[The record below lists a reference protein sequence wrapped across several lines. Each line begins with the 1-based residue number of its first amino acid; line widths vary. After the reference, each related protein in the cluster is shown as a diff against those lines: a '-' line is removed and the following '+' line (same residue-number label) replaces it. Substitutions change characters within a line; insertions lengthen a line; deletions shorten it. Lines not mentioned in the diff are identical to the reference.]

1 MVTKSSIFNICI
13 RNLSLNTFLIP
24 KLFSIFRRNEKLSR
38 LETMNKEQRSPL
50 VFINSLLS
58 HSLSL
63 SLSTYMYSH
72 TCTSQSFKSQGNQGN
87 VYGLRITCSKTD
99 TRTTSLHF
107 EAYSLKNSYHKLQC
121 SPSGANIN
129 PRNVTRLV

>member
-1 MVTKSSIFNICI
+1 MVTKSSVFNTCI
-13 RNLSLNTFLIP
+13 RNLSFNTFLIP

-63 SLSTYMYSH
+63 SLFLH
-72 TCTSQSFKSQGNQGN
+72 ICTPIHVHHRALRAKETKGMCMVCESRAVKLIREPLHCTLKLTP
-87 VYGLRITCSKTD
+87 LRI
-99 TRTTSLHF
+99 LI
-107 EAYSLKNSYHKLQC
+107 
-121 SPSGANIN
+121 IN
-129 PRNVTRLV
+129 YNVPLLAQI

>member
-1 MVTKSSIFNICI
+1 MVTKSSVFNTCI

-72 TCTSQSFKSQGNQGN
+72 TCTS
-87 VYGLRITCSKTD
+87 
-99 TRTTSLHF
+99 
-107 EAYSLKNSYHKLQC
+107 
-121 SPSGANIN
+121 
-129 PRNVTRLV
+129 